1 MYLHAGKDIIIREQ
15 DIIGIFDLDKATV
28 KKQGREYLTRKQK
41 ENKIINISDELPKS
55 FIVCSS
61 GGEEKVYLSQ
71 LSSATLLK
79 RFSDLITSFSFSSLG
94 V

>member
-61 GGEEKVYLSQ
+61 GGKEKVYLSQ